1 MCSSCNSSVYVSST
15 LSNITPAYNGCCA
28 SPCLSIPNA
37 CCATTPC
44 VTPCVYDC
52 SPPLWATWPCIE
64 IRQCVSPCVAPCYNN
79 SAFCGC

>member
-15 LSNITPAYNGCCA
+15 LSNLVPNCSSCT

-37 CCATTPC
+37 CCGTPC

-52 SPPLWATWPCIE
+52 SPPLWATWPCID
-64 IRQCVSPCVAPCYNN
+64 IRTCVSPCVGNPYYNN